1 MYRPGEIQYKYN
13 TNEESYDKIGHVESD
28 PYAKEHTPP
37 MDMRLF
43 PAPLKGT
50 VAAPAS
56 KSEAHRRMICA
67 GLTKGATT
75 LSGFMDSADMAATAR
90 CLKALGAKIE
100 QADDALTIT
109 GNVKRINKLP
119 VLDCGESGSTLRFFV
134 PIALAMA
141 GGGVFRMHGR
151 LGQRPMDVYRDL
163 FVPRGVRW
171 RMGVGCDG
179 AAELTVKGALE
190 AGHYVMPGNV
200 SSQFVS
206 GLLFALPM
214 LAEDSTL
221 TVEPPVESADYI
233 RMTVEALQQSG
244 IRLEEIAPFS
254 WRIAGNQSYQAKD
267 GGLSGDYSQA
277 AVLLCAGAL
286 GHQVKVT
293 GLAQETTQGDR
304 AVLAHLAA
312 LGAQVQ
318 EDASGVTVTTE
329 ALHGATLDM
338 ANCPD
343 IAPILALVCQM
354 AEGESRLTGCGRL
367 RLKEC
372 DRLAATVESLNL
384 LGGNARAEEDTIVI
398 QGVKALKGGVTLPDY
413 NDHRMVMLGM
423 IAASIAQEPVAVK
436 GVEALNKSWPEF
448 VNVYQN
454 LGGKAE

>member
-1 MYRPGEIQYKYN
+1 MLGEIQYKYN
-13 TNEESYDKIGHVESD
+13 TKDGSCDKIGQMEIDHHV
-28 PYAKEHTPP
+28 KEHTQL
-37 MDMRLF
+37 MDMTF
-43 PAPLKGT
+43 FSAPLKGT

-67 GLTKGATT
+67 GLTKGETM
-75 LSGFMDSADMAATAR
+75 LGGFMESDDMAATAR
-90 CLKALGAKIE
+90 CLKALGAQIDRK
-100 QADDALTIT
+100 DDVLTIT
-109 GNVKRINKLP
+109 GGAKKIGKLP
-119 VLDCGESGSTLRFFV
+119 VLDCGESGATLRFFV
-134 PIALAMA
+134 PIALAAA

-151 LGQRPMDVYRDL
+151 LGQRPMEVYRDL

-190 AGHYVMPGNV
+190 PGHYVMPGNV

-221 TVEPPVESADYI
+221 TVEPPVESAGYI

-244 IRLEEIAPFS
+244 IQLEEIAPFS
-254 WRIAGNQSYQAKD
+254 WHIAGNQTYQANERQ
-267 GGLSGDYSQA
+267 LSGDYSQA

-286 GHQVKVT
+286 GHRVTVT

-304 AVLAHLAA
+304 VILANLAA
-312 LGAQVQ
+312 LGAKVQ
-318 EDASGVTVTTE
+318 EDASGVTVTAQT
-329 ALHGATLDM
+329 LHGATLDM

-372 DRLAATVESLNL
+372 DRLAATVETLNL
-384 LGGNARAEEDTIVI
+384 LGGSAKAEGDTIVI
-398 QGVKALKGGVTLPDY
+398 QGGKSLKGGVMLPNY
-413 NDHRMVMLGM
+413 NDHRMVMMGM
-423 IAASIAQEPVAVK
+423 IAASVAQEPVTVQ

-448 VNVYQN
+448 LNVYQN

>member
-1 MYRPGEIQYKYN
+1 MN
-13 TNEESYDKIGHVESD
+13 MTF
-28 PYAKEHTPP
+28 
-37 MDMRLF
+37 F
-43 PAPLKGT
+43 PAPLKGA

-67 GLTKGATT
+67 GLTRGVTT

-90 CLKALGAKIE
+90 CLKALGAKLE
-100 QADDALTIT
+100 RTDDQVTIT
-109 GNVKRINKLP
+109 GQAKKITKLP

-134 PIALAMA
+134 PIALAMTK
-141 GGGVFRMHGR
+141 GGVFRMHGR
-151 LGQRPMDVYRDL
+151 LGQRPMDVYQDL

-179 AAELTVKGALE
+179 AAELTVKGELE
-190 AGHYVMPGNV
+190 PGHYVLPGNV

-206 GLLFALPM
+206 GLLFALPL

-221 TVEPPVESADYI
+221 TVQPPVESAGYI

-244 IRLEEIAPFS
+244 IRMEETAPFS
-254 WRIAGNQSYQAKD
+254 WRIAGNQQYQAKD
-267 GGLSGDYSQA
+267 GRLSGDYSQA

-286 GHQVKVT
+286 GHEVAVT
-293 GLAQETTQGDR
+293 GLAAETTQGDR
-304 AVLAHLAA
+304 AVLSHLSA
-312 LGAQVQ
+312 LGAQVTQ
-318 EDASGVTVTTE
+318 SAEGVTVTAQKLT
-329 ALHGATLDM
+329 GATLDM

-343 IAPILALVCQM
+343 IAPILALVCQL

-372 DRLAATVESLNL
+372 DRLAATVETLNL
-384 LGGNARAEEDTIVI
+384 LGGHAKVVGDNIVI
-398 QGVKALKGGVTLPDY
+398 QGVKALKGGVALPDY
-413 NDHRMVMLGM
+413 NDHRMAMLGM
-423 IAASIAQEPVAVK
+423 IAASIAEEPVTVS

-448 VNVYQN
+448 VNVFED

>member
-1 MYRPGEIQYKYN
+1 
-13 TNEESYDKIGHVESD
+13 
-28 PYAKEHTPP
+28 
-37 MDMRLF
+37 MDMTF
-43 PAPLKGT
+43 FSAPLMGT
-50 VAAPAS
+50 IAAPAS

-75 LSGFMDSADMAATAR
+75 LTGFMDSDDMAATGR
-90 CLKALGAKIE
+90 CLKALGAQVTQGE
-100 QADDALTIT
+100 DTLAIT
-109 GNVKRINKLP
+109 GQAKKIAKLP

-134 PIALAMA
+134 PIALAMTK
-141 GGGVFRMHGR
+141 GGVFRMHGR
-151 LGQRPMDVYRDL
+151 LGQRPMDVYQDL

-179 AAELTVKGALE
+179 AAELTVRGELE
-190 AGHYVMPGNV
+190 AGHYVLPGNV

-206 GLLFALPM
+206 GLLFALP
-214 LAEDSTL
+214 LLEEDSTL
-221 TVEPPVESADYI
+221 TVQPPVESAGYI

-244 IRLEEIAPFS
+244 VKLEELAPFS
-254 WRIAGNQSYQAKD
+254 WRIAGNQHYQARD
-267 GGLSGDYSQA
+267 GHLSGDYSQA
-277 AVLLCAGAL
+277 AVLLCADAL
-286 GHQVKVT
+286 GHQVTVSH
-293 GLAQETTQGDR
+293 LARETTQGDR

-312 LGAQVQ
+312 LGAQVT
-318 EDASGVTVTTE
+318 ENAEGVTVKAE
-329 ALHGATLDM
+329 KLCGAELDM
-338 ANCPD
+338 SGCPD
-343 IAPILALVCQM
+343 IAPILALVCQL

-384 LGGNARAEEDTIVI
+384 LGGNARAEGDTIVI
-398 QGVKALKGGVTLPDY
+398 QGVKALKGGVKLPNY

-423 IAASIAQEPVAVK
+423 IAASVAQEPVEVN

>member
-1 MYRPGEIQYKYN
+1 
-13 TNEESYDKIGHVESD
+13 
-28 PYAKEHTPP
+28 
-37 MDMRLF
+37 MDMTF
-43 PAPLKGT
+43 ISAPLKGV

-67 GLTKGATT
+67 GLTKGTTT
-75 LSGFMDSADMAATAR
+75 LGGFMDSADMAATAR
-90 CLKALGAKIE
+90 CLKALGAQIE
-100 QADDALTIT
+100 EKDDALTIT
-109 GNVKRINKLP
+109 GYAKKISKLP

-221 TVEPPVESADYI
+221 TVEPPVESAGYI
-233 RMTVEALQQSG
+233 RMTVEALTQSG
-244 IRLEEIAPFS
+244 IQLEEIAPFS
-254 WRIAGNQSYQAKD
+254 WRIAGNQSYQARN
-267 GGLSGDYSQA
+267 GQLSGDYSQA

-286 GHQVKVT
+286 GHQVTVT

-312 LGAQVQ
+312 LGANVQ
-318 EDASGVTVTTE
+318 EDASGVTVTAN
-329 ALHGATLDM
+329 ALHGAALDM

-372 DRLAATVESLNL
+372 DRLAATVATLNL
-384 LGGNARAEEDTIVI
+384 LGGSARAEGDTIVI
-398 QGVKALKGGVTLPDY
+398 QGVKALKGGVALPNY

-423 IAASIAQEPVAVK
+423 VAASIAKEPVTVQ
-436 GVEALNKSWPEF
+436 GVEALNKSWSEF
-448 VNVYQN
+448 VNGYQN
-454 LGGKAE
+454 PAVKPE

>member
-1 MYRPGEIQYKYN
+1 
-13 TNEESYDKIGHVESD
+13 
-28 PYAKEHTPP
+28 
-37 MDMRLF
+37 MDMTF
-43 PAPLKGT
+43 ISAPLKGV

-67 GLTKGATT
+67 GLTKGATS
-75 LSGFMDSADMAATAR
+75 LKGFMESADMAATAN
-90 CLKALGAKIE
+90 CLRALGAKIE
-100 QADDALTIT
+100 QTDDVLTIT
-109 GNVKRINKLP
+109 GQAKKISKLP
-119 VLDCGESGSTLRFFV
+119 VMDCGESGSTLRFFV
-134 PIALAMA
+134 PIALAVT
-141 GGGVFRMHGR
+141 GGDVFRMHGR

-179 AAELTVKGALE
+179 AAELTVRGSLE

-206 GLLFALPM
+206 GLLFALPL

-244 IRLEEIAPFS
+244 IQLEELAPFS
-254 WRIAGNQSYQAKD
+254 WRIAGNQTYQSQD
-267 GGLSGDYSQA
+267 GRLSGDYSQA

-286 GHQVKVT
+286 GHDVAVT

-304 AVLAHLAA
+304 AVLKHLAA
-312 LGAQVQ
+312 LGVKVQ
-318 EDASGVTVTTE
+318 EDTSGITVTVDGLRGT
-329 ALHGATLDM
+329 ALDM

-343 IAPILALVCQM
+343 IAPILALVCQL

-372 DRLAATVESLNL
+372 DRLAATVESLNM
-384 LGGNARAEEDTIVI
+384 LGGRAKAEGDTIVI
-398 QGVKALKGGVTLPDY
+398 QGVKALKGGVKLPDY
-413 NDHRMVMLGM
+413 KDHRMVMLAM
-423 IAASIAQEPVAVK
+423 IAASVAEEPVTVA

>member
-1 MYRPGEIQYKYN
+1 
-13 TNEESYDKIGHVESD
+13 
-28 PYAKEHTPP
+28 
-37 MDMRLF
+37 MDMTF
-43 PAPLKGT
+43 FSAPLMGT
-50 VAAPAS
+50 IAAPAS

-75 LSGFMDSADMAATAR
+75 LTGFMDSDDMAATGR
-90 CLKALGAKIE
+90 CLKALGAQVE
-100 QADDALTIT
+100 QGEDTLTIT
-109 GNVKRINKLP
+109 GQAKKIAKLP

-134 PIALAMA
+134 PIALAMTK
-141 GGGVFRMHGR
+141 GGVFRMHGR
-151 LGQRPMDVYRDL
+151 LGQRPMDVYQDL

-179 AAELTVKGALE
+179 AAELTVRGELE
-190 AGHYVMPGNV
+190 AGHYVLPGNV

-206 GLLFALPM
+206 GLLFALP
-214 LAEDSTL
+214 LLEEDSTL
-221 TVEPPVESADYI
+221 TVQPPVESAGYI

-244 IRLEEIAPFS
+244 VKLEELAPFC
-254 WRIAGNQSYQAKD
+254 WRIAGNQHYQARD
-267 GGLSGDYSQA
+267 GHLSGDYSQA

-286 GHQVKVT
+286 GHQVTVSH
-293 GLAQETTQGDR
+293 LARETTQGDR

-312 LGAQVQ
+312 LGAQVT
-318 EDASGVTVTTE
+318 ENADGVTVKAE
-329 ALHGATLDM
+329 KLCGAELDM
-338 ANCPD
+338 SGCPD
-343 IAPILALVCQM
+343 IAPILALVCQL

-384 LGGNARAEEDTIVI
+384 LGGNARAEGDTIVI
-398 QGVKALKGGVTLPDY
+398 QGVKALKGGVKLPNY

-423 IAASIAQEPVAVK
+423 IAASVAQEPVAVN